1 LCKWLC
7 YRTEAQ
13 GVSQGETPR
22 NILRPSLAGLVNESH
37 PAVEFSFHQNDR
49 FPAWKVVFFQCLV
62 AVVFFVLVVGYWK
75 IQIGEHGRYAEQAE
89 RNRIRSLPIIAPRG
103 RVLDRQGR
111 VLVDNAPAFG
121 VLLLRENGGL
131 LTADKVAAIARGLN
145 LDPLELQTH
154 ISDTARVN
162 RFQPI
167 IIKPHAELEDASF
180 VESHL
185 TEFPELALLEVQERV
200 YPHQSLAAA
209 TLGHVGE
216 VSEEQVDKPG
226 SLYRPGDVVGQS
238 GVEREYNSV
247 LSGGDGM
254 RRAIV
259 NSRGEEVGS
268 MTSIEA
274 EPGRDLRLTLDLD
287 IQQVAETAL
296 GDRDGAV
303 VALDP
308 RTGDVLAMVSHPTFD
323 PNGFA
328 RHINRQAWE
337 RLTADPGKPLMNKA
351 IQAQLAPG
359 SVFKIFTAT
368 AALETGTIT
377 PDFTVFCP
385 GEVTIYGHTF
395 HDWTFENG
403 HGHGRVDLHE
413 AIVHSCDVYF
423 YTLGKLLGIDR
434 IAYFAKHLG
443 LGARTGIDLPAEE
456 GGLIPSPE
464 WVEKVY
470 HHPWYPGETIPVA
483 IGQGAVVVT
492 PLQLA
497 YALGG
502 VASGGVFHTPHLV
515 SPNSDLS
522 VKANLTAGEAKHFSI
537 EPGTL
542 ECLRRGMWGVVNEGG
557 TGAGAKL
564 PGIDMAGKTGTAQVV
579 SAKLQKSSRSSTF
592 NNNAWFV
599 GFSPSS
605 KPEIIVAVLVMGGG
619 HSAVAAPMAR
629 DVIKAYYD
637 KKQSHQPTL
646 EQAETQ
652 VRLLSGPLQVTSG
665 GGKP

>member
-1 LCKWLC
+1 M
-7 YRTEAQ
+7 
-13 GVSQGETPR
+13 
-22 NILRPSLAGLVNESH
+22 
-37 PAVEFSFHQNDR
+37 EFSSHQNDH
-49 FPAWKVVFFQCLV
+49 FPGWKVVFFQYLV
-62 AVVFFVLVVGYWK
+62 AVVFFILLVGYWK
-75 IQIGEHGRYAEQAE
+75 IQVGEHGRYAEQAE

-103 RVLDRQGR
+103 RVLDRAGR
-111 VLVDNAPAFG
+111 VLVNNAPAFS
-121 VLLLRENGGL
+121 VMLLRENAAS
-131 LTADKVAAIARGLN
+131 LTPDKVGAMARGLN
-145 LDPLELQTH
+145 LDLGELRSE
-154 ISDTARVN
+154 ISDASQGN

-180 VESHL
+180 VESHQ
-185 TEFPELALLEVQERV
+185 TEFPELALLEVQDRV
-200 YPHQSLAAA
+200 YPYHSFAAA

-226 SLYRPGDVVGQS
+226 SPYRPGDVVGQS

-247 LSGGDGM
+247 LSGSDGM
-254 RRAIV
+254 RRTIV
-259 NSRGEEVGS
+259 NSRGEDVGS
-268 MTSIEA
+268 MTSIEVV
-274 EPGRDLRLTLDLD
+274 PGRDVRLTLDLD
-287 IQQVAETAL
+287 IQQVAETGL
-296 GDRDGAV
+296 GDRNGAV

-308 RTGDVLAMVSHPTFD
+308 RTGDVLAMVSHPTYD

-328 RHINRQAWE
+328 RHIDRETWAH
-337 RLTADPGKPLMNKA
+337 LTADPGKPLMNKA

-359 SVFKIFTAT
+359 SIFKIITAT

-377 PDFTVFCP
+377 SDFTVFCP

-403 HGHGRVDLHE
+403 HGHGRVDLHN

-423 YTLGKLLGIDR
+423 YTLGKLLGIDKM
-434 IAYFAKHLG
+434 AYFAKHMG

-456 GGLIPSPE
+456 SGLVPSPE

-470 HHPWYPGETIPVA
+470 HRKWWPGEAISVA
-483 IGQGAVVVT
+483 IGQGAVMVT

-502 VASGGVFHTPHLV
+502 IACGGVFHTPHLV
-515 SPNSDLS
+515 SPSDALALNT
-522 VKANLTAGEAKHFSI
+522 KFTAGDAKRFPI
-537 EPGTL
+537 GAGTL
-542 ECLRRGMWGVVNEGG
+542 ECLTRGMWGVVNEGG

-564 PGIDMAGKTGTAQVV
+564 PGIDIAGKTGPAQVV
-579 SAKLQKSSRSSTF
+579 STGLQKSSRSSTF
-592 NNNAWFV
+592 NNSAWFA
-599 GFSPSS
+599 GFEPST
-605 KPEIIVAVLVMGGG
+605 KPEIVVAVLVMGGG
-619 HSAVAAPMAR
+619 HSAVAVPIAR

-652 VRLLSGPLQVTSG
+652 VRLLSGPLQVPSG
-665 GGKP
+665 RGKH